1 MDNLPET
8 SSLNLSLSFSR
19 YETTLGVR
27 LGVLDLIPFYENHPV
42 SKVNDSWRFLGQFV
56 KK

>member
-27 LGVLDLIPFYENHPV
+27 LGVLDLIPFYENHSV

-56 KK
+56 IK